1 MSFPKS
7 FAYATTLQS
16 IYDEIVSQAISGK
29 VADYIPEL
37 AKIAPTQF
45 GISLCTPH
53 GEVHNI
59 GDANVKFSIQS
70 IVKVFALAMA
80 YQLKGET
87 LWARLGVEPSG
98 GPFNSLALLEFEQ
111 GRPRNPFIN
120 AGALVIADVLVSH
133 WVNPKLALLTFV
145 RQLANNP
152 LIDFNLSVAASE
164 AAHGHRNAALVHL
177 MKSFGN
183 INNSVNAVLDL
194 YFHICSI
201 EMTCQELAQAFLVFA
216 NDGVNPINQ
225 ERVLNYSQTKR
236 INALMQ
242 TCGFYDESGDYSFRV
257 GLPGKSG
264 VGGGIAAV
272 HPEHYSI
279 AVWSPPLNDKGNS
292 ARGIA
297 TLEQLTTRIGESIF

>member
-1 MSFPKS
+1 MPSTKS
-7 FAYATTLQS
+7 FDYAATLQS
-16 IYDEIVSQAISGK
+16 IFADIQSQAITGK
-29 VADYIPEL
+29 VANYIPEL
-37 AKIAPTQF
+37 AKVDSAQF
-45 GISLCTPH
+45 GISLCTTG
-53 GEVHNI
+53 GEVYNV

-70 IVKVFALAMA
+70 VVKVFALAMA
-80 YQLKGET
+80 YRLKGEH
-87 LWARLGVEPSG
+87 LWKRLGVEPSG

-111 GRPRNPFIN
+111 GIPRNPFIN

-133 WVNPKLALLTFV
+133 WVNPKMSLLTFV

-183 INNSVNAVLDL
+183 IRNKVDAVLDL

-201 EMTCQELAQAFLVFA
+201 EMTCQELAQAFQVFA
-216 NDGVNPINQ
+216 NDGVHPKSGEVI
-225 ERVLNYSQTKR
+225 LSYSQTKR
-236 INALMQ
+236 MNALMQ

-272 HPEHYSI
+272 HPDHYSI
-279 AVWSPPLNDKGNS
+279 AVWSPPLNEKGNS

-297 TLEQLTTRIGESIF
+297 ALEQLTTRVGESIF